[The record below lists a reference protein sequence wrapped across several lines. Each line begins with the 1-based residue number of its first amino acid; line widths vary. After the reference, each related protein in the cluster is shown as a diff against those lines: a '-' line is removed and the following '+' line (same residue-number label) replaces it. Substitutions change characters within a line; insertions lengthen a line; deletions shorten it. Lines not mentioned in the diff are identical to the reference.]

1 MINSFVMNTMEFKS
15 ASLDIIDF
23 NHGLLIGMFEGV
35 VSPTKMNE
43 IALNSMKVLRRKIW
57 DKGQGPA

>member
-1 MINSFVMNTMEFKS
+1 MEYKS

-35 VSPTKMNE
+35 ISPTKMNE
-43 IALNSMKVLRRKIW
+43 RSLNSMKVLRRKIW
-57 DKGQGPA
+57 DNGLGPA